1 MKVISL
7 RIEYLRLKQISQED
21 KHILYSQRDSELA
34 TFSVASIRQ
43 PDPQSMLRKLR
54 PRACSARFVPVMKM
68 QISRDFP
75 LSQKLYQGWYIKKK
89 AASLMGDCI

>member
-43 PDPQSMLRKLR
+43 PAPHSMLRKLR
-54 PRACSARFVPVMKM
+54 PRACVEPHSA
-68 QISRDFP
+68 
-75 LSQKLYQGWYIKKK
+75 GG
-89 AASLMGDCI
+89 AALGLKCVGEH